1 MKAIAIHQSTLLGVG
16 GPLPTKGGNCFS
28 VETDSGEY
36 RYISNMRLEN
46 FEGLM
51 KLGALSFPVE
61 IEDVTP
67 RSSKVTD
74 SRIPEDWMT
83 DSICGVCYR

>member
-1 MKAIAIHQSTLLGVG
+1 MRAVNIHCTTMVGIG

-28 VETDSGEY
+28 VETDTREY

-51 KLGALSFPVE
+51 KLGALAFPVE

-67 RSSKVTD
+67 RSSKVVD
-74 SRIPEDWMT
+74 PRVPEDWLT
-83 DSICGVCYR
+83 DKICGVCYR